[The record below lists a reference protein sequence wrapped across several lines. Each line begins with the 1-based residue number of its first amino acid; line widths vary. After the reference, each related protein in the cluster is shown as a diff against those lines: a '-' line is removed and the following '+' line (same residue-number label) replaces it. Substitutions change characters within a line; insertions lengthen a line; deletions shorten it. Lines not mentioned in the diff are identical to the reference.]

1 MAFTG
6 ASLRR
11 MSLRDQALSV
21 LREALVTGELV
32 PGEVYSAAS
41 LATEF
46 GVSTSPVREAMLAL
60 VDEGLLE
67 ALPNRGFRVVSFTER
82 DFAEIFELRMMLEV
96 PGVGRA
102 AELGLGDR
110 AERLSRLVDVIERTA
125 EEHDL
130 AGNLQ
135 ADRDFHILLLEAT
148 GNRRL
153 VDSVVC
159 LRDQTRLYNLRSLT
173 ADGDLADSAAEH
185 RPLLEAVLR
194 GDRALAEELMRRH
207 LSHIPGDWSSGGE
220 PKRGPAA

>member
-1 MAFTG
+1 
-6 ASLRR
+6 
-11 MSLRDQALSV
+11 MSLRDQALSA
-21 LREALVTGELV
+21 LREALVTGDLV

-41 LATEF
+41 LATGF

-67 ALPNRGFRVVSFTER
+67 ALPNRGFRVVSFTEQ

-102 AELGLGDR
+102 AELGVGDR
-110 AERLSRLVDVIERTA
+110 AERLSQLVELIEKTA
-125 EEHDL
+125 GEHDL

-153 VDSVVC
+153 VDSVAV
-159 LRDQTRLYNLRSLT
+159 LRDQTRLHNLRALN

-185 RPLLEAVLR
+185 RPLLDAVLR
-194 GDRALAEELMRRH
+194 RDRALAEELMRRH
-207 LSHIPGDWSSGGE
+207 LSHVLGDWS
-220 PKRGPAA
+220 KRGPDA

>member
-1 MAFTG
+1 MALAG
-6 ASLRR
+6 GSLRR

-21 LREALVTGELV
+21 LREALVTGDLA

-41 LATEF
+41 LATGF

-67 ALPNRGFRVVSFTER
+67 ALPNRGFRVVSFTEQ

-102 AELGLGDR
+102 AELGVGDR
-110 AERLSRLVDVIERTA
+110 VERLSQLVDLIEKTA
-125 EEHDL
+125 EERDL

-153 VDSVVC
+153 VDSVAV
-159 LRDQTRLYNLRSLT
+159 LRDQTRLHNLRSLT

-185 RPLLEAVLR
+185 RPLLDAVLR
-194 GDRALAEELMRRH
+194 GDRTLAEKLMRRH
-207 LSHIPGDWSSGGE
+207 LSHIPGDWS
-220 PKRGPAA
+220 KRGPDA

>member
-1 MAFTG
+1 MALAG

-11 MSLRDQALSV
+11 TSLRDQALSA
-21 LREALVTGELV
+21 LRQGLITGDLV

-41 LATEF
+41 LAAEF

-67 ALPNRGFRVVSFTER
+67 ALPNRGFRVCSFTEQ

-102 AELGLGDR
+102 AELGVGEHE
-110 AERLSRLVDVIERTA
+110 ERLRQLVDVIERTA
-125 EEHDL
+125 EEGDL
-130 AGNLQ
+130 AGNLR
-135 ADRDFHILLLEAT
+135 ADRDFHLILLEAT

-153 VDSVVC
+153 ADSVAC
-159 LRDQTRLYNLRSLT
+159 LRDQTRLYNLRTL
-173 ADGDLADSAAEH
+173 AAGGDLRESAAEH

-194 GDRALAEELMRRH
+194 GDRARAEELMRRH
-207 LSHIPGDWSSGGE
+207 LSHVPGDWSSDGGT
-220 PKRGPAA
+220 AD

>member
-1 MAFTG
+1 MSLAG

-11 MSLRDQALSV
+11 TSLRDQALSA
-21 LREALVTGELV
+21 LRQGLITGDLV

-41 LATEF
+41 LAAEF

-67 ALPNRGFRVVSFTER
+67 ALPNRGFRVCSFTER

-102 AELGLGDR
+102 AELGVGEHE
-110 AERLSRLVDVIERTA
+110 ERLRQLVDVIERTA
-125 EEHDL
+125 EEGDL

-135 ADRDFHILLLEAT
+135 ADRDFHLILLEAT

-153 VDSVVC
+153 ADSVAA
-159 LRDQTRLYNLRSLT
+159 LRDQTRLYNLRTLAT
-173 ADGDLADSAAEH
+173 DGDLRDSAAEH

-194 GDRALAEELMRRH
+194 GDRARAEELMRRH
-207 LSHIPGDWSSGGE
+207 LSHVPGNWSSDGATAG
-220 PKRGPAA
+220 